1 MLRAFNEPNSFFKFP
16 TFNNPLTEIAQ
27 INHQHNSM
35 TSYAEAGASVFERLH
50 SFNFSIDRDVNVFNN
65 PSSILDLGSTDQNL
79 GQLKILVAQD
89 MIKPAIPQRCYATIN
104 KDLNNMRVATDGFSY
119 ATNTDSKSPAET
131 NHLFHIAK
139 DLIQVNDKP
148 RIHMPP

>member
-50 SFNFSIDRDVNVFNN
+50 SFNFSIDRDVNVFNYLG
-65 PSSILDLGSTDQNL
+65 SILDLGSTDQNL
-79 GQLKILVAQD
+79 RQLKMLVAQD

-104 KDLNNMRVATDGFSY
+104 KDLNNTWVTRDGFSY

-139 DLIQVNDKP
+139 DLIQVDDKP